1 MLFLSDVCAG
11 LAWVIT
17 SKLEDVGWLA
27 GWLAGIRSN
36 IPDEMMMVYDGDVC
50 VVCLL
55 AADVHTIQPF
65 PSATAVAGAGQ
76 RHVTAPSLTRSH
88 RGCLCSSVGVF
99 YFPFVYFPSSC

>member
-17 SKLEDVGWLA
+17 SKLERCGLV

-76 RHVTAPSLTRSH
+76 RHVTAPSSLGH
-88 RGCLCSSVGVF
+88 IGAVF
-99 YFPFVYFPSSC
+99 APRLAFFIFLLYIFRPLVS